1 MATINT
7 LNDIINQA
15 EALIK
20 SHKIDS
26 GLDMLLD
33 YIDSMLWQS
42 EFDII
47 SSCLDALDVKA
58 YSVDILLALLMT
70 TNPAK
75 SKIKSRSRSSFYDRV
90 NNEIEDRKE
99 MEPYLLDGLK

>member
-1 MATINT
+1 MNALDT
-7 LNDIINQA
+7 LNDIISQA

-20 SHKIDS
+20 SDKIDY
-26 GLDMLLD
+26 GLDLLFD
-33 YIDSMLWQS
+33 HIDSMLWQS

-47 SSCLDALDVKA
+47 SSCLDALDIKA
-58 YSVDILLALLMT
+58 FSVVMLLALLT
-70 TNPAK
+70 TTKPAK
-75 SKIKSRSRSSFYDRV
+75 SKIKSRSSFYERV